1 MSGVVVQNFDRA
13 NQDVID
19 GLAKY
24 GVSTVHE
31 AQGRKGLLASYI
43 SPVIPGTRIAGS
55 AITILAAPGDNWM
68 IHVAIEQIKPGD
80 VMIMATTS
88 PSDAGYFGDLLATSA
103 IARGC
108 KGLVLDSGCRDIADL
123 RAMEF
128 PVWCKAHHA
137 QGTVKEVVGSVN
149 IPVLC
154 AGASVDAGDIIVAD
168 DDGVCIVKRS
178 EAENVLKLAQEREK
192 LEVEKRK
199 RLASGELGLDIYDM
213 REKLKKHG
221 LKYV

>member
-199 RLASGELGLDIYDM
+199 RLASGELGLDIYNM